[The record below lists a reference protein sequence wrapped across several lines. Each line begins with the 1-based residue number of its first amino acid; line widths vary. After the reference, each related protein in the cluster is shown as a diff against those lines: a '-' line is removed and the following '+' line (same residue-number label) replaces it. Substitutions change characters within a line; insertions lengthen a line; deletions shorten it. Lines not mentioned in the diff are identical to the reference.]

1 LIAQEND
8 RICPLPAR
16 SVSLLP
22 RVRRNG
28 FLHEAAAFA
37 ADRRTIG
44 DTGISAEGGDMNA
57 LLAALAGFSIG
68 MALLLALGFAT
79 TWRKTHLPWTAK
91 LAGYAMLAGLTF
103 TSWQHL
109 GLVRLDSAI
118 AAPPRVYGIVLFLQS
133 FAFYVL
139 LRGLL
144 RPENAPRAHE
154 AAMLV
159 GVIALAAATPPAW
172 AISISLA
179 MGTGFTIHLGVL
191 LYRLRATRRWFR
203 IELPVVA
210 LFGVMGVIVGAAG
223 WLTPEHIGWAQYA
236 LIYAAQI
243 AVAFALVGWLLWAV
257 PDLMEKTREAVATSY
272 AQSTLGKVDIGD
284 AVDRLRRLLEDEH
297 VYRDETLSLAK
308 LAGLVEL
315 SPHQLSE
322 LINTRFGLSFSRYV
336 RQHRVAAARRMLID
350 EPNASVLSVGLSV
363 GFGSQST
370 FYVAFKDELGV
381 VPGEYRKQRFG
392 KIAAEAGP

>member
-1 LIAQEND
+1 
-8 RICPLPAR
+8 
-16 SVSLLP
+16 
-22 RVRRNG
+22 
-28 FLHEAAAFA
+28 
-37 ADRRTIG
+37 
-44 DTGISAEGGDMNA
+44 MNT

-68 MALLLALGFAT
+68 MAMLLTLAFAT
-79 TWRKTHLPWTAK
+79 TWRRAVLPWTAR
-91 LAGYAMLAGLTF
+91 LGAYVMLAGLAF

-109 GLVRLDSAI
+109 ELAQLDAS
-118 AAPPRVYGIVLFLQS
+118 AAPPRTYGFVLFLQS

-144 RPENAPRAHE
+144 RPEDAPRRSENRTLMGIGAL
-154 AAMLV
+154 AL
-159 GVIALAAATPPAW
+159 ALAALTSPSS
-172 AISISLA
+172 AISVSLM
-179 MGTGFTIHLGVL
+179 MGTGFAMHLGVL

-210 LFGVMGVIVGAAG
+210 LFGAMGAIVGVAG
-223 WLTPEHIGWAQYA
+223 WLTPEYIGWAQYA

-243 AVAFALVGWLLWAV
+243 AIAFALVGWLLWAV
-257 PDLMEKTREAVATSY
+257 PDLVEKTREAVATSY
-272 AQSTLGKVDIGD
+272 AQSTLGKIDVGD

-308 LAGLVEL
+308 LASLVEL

-350 EPNASVLSVGLSV
+350 EPHASVLSVGLSV

-370 FYVAFKDELGV
+370 FYVAFKDDVGV
-381 VPGEYRKQRFG
+381 VPGEYRKQRSG
-392 KIAAEAGP
+392 KPASSAGD